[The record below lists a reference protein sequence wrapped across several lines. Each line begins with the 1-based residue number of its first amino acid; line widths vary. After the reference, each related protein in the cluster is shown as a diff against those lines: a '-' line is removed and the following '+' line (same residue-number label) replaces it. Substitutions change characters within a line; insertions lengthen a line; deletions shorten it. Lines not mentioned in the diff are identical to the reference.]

1 METNIGKI
9 EIGVTIQLE
18 LKSKTPITFG
28 KFGGGTEE
36 IGLTYTGKLVE
47 KKWSKSKEDY
57 KLKFMD
63 DDGTFTYFFEGAID
77 RQYNIVKVL

>member
-1 METNIGKI
+1 MRFFSIFLWSRQEFFGRLAN
-9 EIGVTIQLE
+9 E
-18 LKSKTPITFG
+18 LNSA
-28 KFGGGTEE
+28 EE

>member
-47 KKWSKSKEDY
+47 K
-57 KLKFMD
+57 
-63 DDGTFTYFFEGAID
+63 
-77 RQYNIVKVL
+77 